1 MALAVCLLFDA
12 HSEHTIRR
20 LWQRLEDAGVPT
32 LLSHTHG
39 AHVPHLSY
47 AVLRTYDI
55 DKVADALALL
65 PDEGPMPL
73 HFDAIGMFRRSR
85 TWLVPSLTSDMA
97 RRQERVVEAVESTGA
112 DLHQHYRPGVW
123 VPHCTLAP
131 RTTLERL
138 PAVASA
144 VFEVL
149 PIATTAD
156 RAALIDTSTG
166 EQHPLDLL
174 P

>member
-1 MALAVCLLFDA
+1 MALAVCLLFDSR
-12 HSEHTIRR
+12 SEHTLRR
-20 LWQRLEDAGVPT
+20 LWQRLEEAGVPT

-47 AVLRTYDI
+47 AVLRSFDL
-55 DKVADALALL
+55 DKVADALRLL
-65 PDEGPMPL
+65 PDEGPLRL

-85 TWLVPSLTSDMA
+85 TWLVPAVTPDLP
-97 RRQERVVEAVESTGA
+97 RRQQRVVEAVESTGA

-149 PIATTAD
+149 PLLVDAE
-156 RAALIDTSTG
+156 RAALVDTSTG
-166 EQHPLDLL
+166 RQLPLPLV

>member
-1 MALAVCLLFDA
+1 MALAVCLLFDSR
-12 HSEHTIRR
+12 SEHAITA
-20 LWQRLEDAGVPT
+20 LWHRLEGQGVPT
-32 LLSHTHG
+32 LLTHTHG
-39 AHVPHLSY
+39 RHVPHLSY
-47 AVLRTYDI
+47 AVLRTCDLG
-55 DKVADALALL
+55 KVTEAVALL
-65 PDEGPMPL
+65 PDEGPMTL

-85 TWLVPSLTSDMA
+85 TWLVPSVTSDIA

-138 PAVASA
+138 PLVASA
-144 VFEVL
+144 VFDVL
-149 PIATTAD
+149 PLTAVVD

-166 EQHPLDLL
+166 VQHPVEVL

>member
-1 MALAVCLLFDA
+1 
-12 HSEHTIRR
+12 
-20 LWQRLEDAGVPT
+20 
-32 LLSHTHG
+32 
-39 AHVPHLSY
+39 
-47 AVLRTYDI
+47 
-55 DKVADALALL
+55 
-65 PDEGPMPL
+65 
-73 HFDAIGMFRRSR
+73 
-85 TWLVPSLTSDMA
+85 MA

-149 PIATTAD
+149 PLTTTAD

>member
-1 MALAVCLLFDA
+1 MALAVCLLFDP
-12 HSEHTIRR
+12 HCEQTVRR
-20 LWQRLEDAGVPT
+20 VWHRLEAAGVPT

-47 AVLRTYDI
+47 AVLRSFDLA
-55 DKVADALALL
+55 KVAEALAML
-65 PDEGPMPL
+65 PDEGPMTL
-73 HFDAIGMFRRSR
+73 HFDGIGMFRRSR

-138 PAVASA
+138 PAVAST

-149 PIATTAD
+149 PIVCTVD

-166 EQHPLDLL
+166 EQVPLETV

>member
-1 MALAVCLLFDA
+1 MALAVCLLFD
-12 HSEHTIRR
+12 SRSDLTIRR
-20 LWQRLEDAGVPT
+20 LWLRLEDVGVPT

-39 AHVPHLSY
+39 LHVPHLSY
-47 AVLRTYDI
+47 AVLRGVDLPA
-55 DKVADALALL
+55 VREALERL
-65 PDEGPMPL
+65 PDSGPITL

-85 TWLVPSLTSDMA
+85 TWLVPAVTSDIA

-138 PAVASA
+138 PVLAAS

-149 PIATTAD
+149 PVVATAD

-166 EQHPLDLL
+166 EQHALAVL